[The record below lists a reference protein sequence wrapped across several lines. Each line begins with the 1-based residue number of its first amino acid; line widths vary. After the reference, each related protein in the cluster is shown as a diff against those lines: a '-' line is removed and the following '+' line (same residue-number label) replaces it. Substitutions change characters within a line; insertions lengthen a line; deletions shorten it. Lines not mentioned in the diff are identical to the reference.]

1 MKNTNR
7 IKRYISKKIYDKLR
21 QEYLKYYIS
30 NIGRIVEEED
40 KIICYVD
47 QKSLEKYKG
56 NNPIYE
62 LKLYGMNQ
70 VTDGI
75 KEQVKKLGLDKP
87 VYYIFD
93 GINFNTAVKLVSRWA
108 TIVFKNCTFNKGINV
123 LWCDNIV
130 FENNKYIDWANIY
143 FTSDIFMNINRVNEL
158 TFINEEFKNSYEYT
172 KIYDTNFGMRL
183 NAKRLNITNCI
194 FGDATTTRINI
205 TSEETRLYNSN
216 LKAKEIHLNSESI
229 KSENSTFMASDGIE
243 IDNQN
248 SDFNSIVYA
257 PIVFYNGIVLEGKNN
272 NVHEVNS
279 ANALLNDARKEFLT
293 KLYEVYNQCRYINN
307 QKLENLK
314 TKLEKQQVLKLL
326 KKKG

>member
-75 KEQVKKLGLDKP
+75 KEKVKEFGLDKP

-93 GINFNTAVKLVSRWA
+93 GINFNTAVELVSWWS

-123 LWCDNIV
+123 LWSNNIV

-143 FTSDIFMNINRVNEL
+143 FASDIFMNINRVNEL

-172 KIYDTNFGMRL
+172 KVYDTNFGMRL

-205 TSEETRLYNSN
+205 TSEETRLYNSS
-216 LKAKEIHLNSESI
+216 LKAKEIHLNLESI
-229 KSENSTFMASDGIE
+229 KSEKSTFTATDGVE
-243 IDNQN
+243 INN
-248 SDFNSIVYA
+248 ANCDFNGMVYS
-257 PIVFYNGIVLEGKNN
+257 PIIFYNGMVLEDRNN
-272 NVHEVNS
+272 NGQEINS
-279 ANALLNDARKEFLT
+279 ANALLNNTRKEFLA
-293 KLYEVYNQCRYINN
+293 KLCEVYNQCRYINE
-307 QKLENLK
+307 QKLEQIR
-314 TKLEKQQVLKLL
+314 TELEKQQVLKLL
-326 KKKG
+326 KKNY

>member
-75 KEQVKKLGLDKP
+75 KEKVKEFGLDKP

-172 KIYDTNFGMRL
+172 KIYDTNFGMRIY
-183 NAKRLNITNCI
+183 AKRLNITNCI
-194 FGDATTTRINI
+194 FGDATTTWINI
-205 TSEETRLYNSN
+205 ISEETRLYNSN

-248 SDFNSIVYA
+248 SDFNSIVYT

-293 KLYEVYNQCRYINN
+293 KLYEVYNQCRYIND

>member
-1 MKNTNR
+1 MENTNR
-7 IKRYISKKIYDKLR
+7 IKRYISKKIYEKLR
-21 QEYLKYYIS
+21 QEYLKSSIT
-30 NIGRIVEEED
+30 NIGRIVEEKD
-40 KIICYVD
+40 RIICYVD

-56 NNPIYE
+56 NKPIYE

-93 GINFNTAVKLVSRWA
+93 GINFNTAVELVSWWS

-123 LWCDNIV
+123 LWSNNIV

-143 FTSDIFMNINRVNEL
+143 FASDIFMNINRVNEL

-229 KSENSTFMASDGIE
+229 KSEKSTFTATDGVE
-243 IDNQN
+243 INN
-248 SDFNSIVYA
+248 ANCDFNGMVYS
-257 PIVFYNGIVLEGKNN
+257 PIIFYNGMVLEDRNN
-272 NVHEVNS
+272 NGQEINS
-279 ANALLNDARKEFLT
+279 ANALLKNTRKEFLV
-293 KLYEVYNQCRYINN
+293 KLCEVYNQCRYIND
-307 QKLENLK
+307 QKLEQIR
-314 TKLEKQQVLKLL
+314 TELEKQAVLKLL
-326 KKKG
+326 KKND

>member
-1 MKNTNR
+1 MKKVNG

-75 KEQVKKLGLDKP
+75 KEKVKEFGLDKP

-172 KIYDTNFGMRL
+172 KIYDTNFGMRIYAKKL
-183 NAKRLNITNCI
+183 NFINCMM
-194 FGDATTTRINI
+194 GDATTTRINI
-205 TSEETRLYNSN
+205 ISEETRLYNSN

-243 IDNQN
+243 INNQN
-248 SDFNSIVYA
+248 CDFNSIVYA
-257 PIVFYNGIVLEGKNN
+257 PIVFYNGIVLEDRNN
-272 NVHEVNS
+272 NGHEINS

-293 KLYEVYNQCRYINN
+293 KLYEVYNQCRYIND

-314 TKLEKQQVLKLL
+314 TKLEKQQILKLL

>member
-1 MKNTNR
+1 MKKVNG
-7 IKRYISKKIYDKLR
+7 IKRYISKKSYEKLR
-21 QEYLKYYIS
+21 QEYLKSSIT
-30 NIGRIVEEED
+30 NIGRIVEEKD
-40 KIICYVD
+40 RIICYVD

-75 KEQVKKLGLDKP
+75 KEKVKEFGLDKP

-123 LWCDNIV
+123 LWSNNIV
-130 FENNKYIDWANIY
+130 FESNKYIDWANIY
-143 FTSDIFMNINRVNEL
+143 FYSDIFMNINRVEKL
-158 TFINEEFKNSYEYT
+158 TFINENFVNSFEE
-172 KIYDTNFGMRL
+172 KKHIQANFGMRL

>member
-1 MKNTNR
+1 
-7 IKRYISKKIYDKLR
+7 
-21 QEYLKYYIS
+21 
-30 NIGRIVEEED
+30 
-40 KIICYVD
+40 
-47 QKSLEKYKG
+47 
-56 NNPIYE
+56 
-62 LKLYGMNQ
+62 MNQ

-75 KEQVKKLGLDKP
+75 KEKVKEFGLDKP

-194 FGDATTTRINI
+194 FGDETTTRINI

-229 KSENSTFMASDGIE
+229 KSENSTFMASDGVE

-248 SDFNSIVYA
+248 SDFNSIVYT

>member
-1 MKNTNR
+1 MKKVNG
-7 IKRYISKKIYDKLR
+7 IKRYISKKSYEKLR
-21 QEYLKYYIS
+21 QEYLKSTIT

-56 NNPIYE
+56 NKPIYE

-75 KEQVKKLGLDKP
+75 KEKVKEFGLDKP

-93 GINFNTAVKLVSRWA
+93 GINFNTAVKLASRWA

-123 LWCDNIV
+123 LWSNNIV
-130 FENNKYIDWANIY
+130 FESNKYIDWANIY
-143 FTSDIFMNINRVNEL
+143 FYSDIFMNINRVEKL
-158 TFINEEFKNSYEYT
+158 TFINENFVNSFEE
-172 KIYDTNFGMRL
+172 KKHIQANFGMRL

-194 FGDATTTRINI
+194 FGDATTTWINI
-205 TSEETRLYNSN
+205 ISEETRLYNSN

>member
-1 MKNTNR
+1 
-7 IKRYISKKIYDKLR
+7 
-21 QEYLKYYIS
+21 
-30 NIGRIVEEED
+30 
-40 KIICYVD
+40 
-47 QKSLEKYKG
+47 
-56 NNPIYE
+56 
-62 LKLYGMNQ
+62 MNQ

-75 KEQVKKLGLDKP
+75 KEKVKEFGLDKP

-229 KSENSTFMASDGIE
+229 KSENSTFMASDGVE

-293 KLYEVYNQCRYINN
+293 KLYEVYNQCRYIND